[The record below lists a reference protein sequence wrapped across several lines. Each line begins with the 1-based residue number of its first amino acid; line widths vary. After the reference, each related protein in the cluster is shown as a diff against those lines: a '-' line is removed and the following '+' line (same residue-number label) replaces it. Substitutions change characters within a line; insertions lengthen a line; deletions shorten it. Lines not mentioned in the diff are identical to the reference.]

1 MNKKDIV
8 CFIFAR
14 GNSQGIKN
22 KNLLKFKKMSLLANS
37 ILQSKKSK
45 YISKTYVSTDSKKIA
60 NEARK
65 YNAEVPFIRPKSLAR
80 NNSPEIKAWKH
91 AINYLEKISKKIPKY
106 IVSLPT
112 TAPLRNKFDINKC
125 ILKAVKNNL
134 DIVFSV
140 TPSTRNPYYNILV
153 KKNGKLQTASNQKR
167 KLFRRQDAPKCY
179 DLSTVCYVFKTHY
192 IKKTSNLFS
201 GKTGYV
207 VIPKKRAIDIDDL
220 FDYKLANYLS
230 KKN

>member
-91 AINYLEKISKKIPKY
+91 TINYLEKI
-106 IVSLPT
+106 
-112 TAPLRNKFDINKC
+112 
-125 ILKAVKNNL
+125 
-134 DIVFSV
+134 
-140 TPSTRNPYYNILV
+140 
-153 KKNGKLQTASNQKR
+153 
-167 KLFRRQDAPKCY
+167 
-179 DLSTVCYVFKTHY
+179 
-192 IKKTSNLFS
+192 
-201 GKTGYV
+201 
-207 VIPKKRAIDIDDL
+207 
-220 FDYKLANYLS
+220 
-230 KKN
+230 